1 MRIHKAATLDQL
13 LHGGPVPRVAGVMVF
28 DHKTGGTMQT
38 VSQGQ
43 YQAMS
48 AATNRKGRSSILR
61 QYAPAGG
68 RLQ

>member
-1 MRIHKAATLDQL
+1 MRIHEAATLDQL
-13 LHGGPVPRVAGVMVF
+13 LHGPAPKVAGFMVF

-48 AATNRKGRSSILR
+48 AATNRKGQSSILR
-61 QYAPAGG
+61 QYAPKV
-68 RLQ
+68 R